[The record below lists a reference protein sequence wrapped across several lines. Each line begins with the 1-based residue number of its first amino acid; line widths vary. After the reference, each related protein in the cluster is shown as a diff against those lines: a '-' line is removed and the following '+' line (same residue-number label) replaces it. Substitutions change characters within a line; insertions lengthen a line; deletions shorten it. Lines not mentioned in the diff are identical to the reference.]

1 MRCDASTSGA
11 RAVRGAAGAA
21 AALGLGGLALLAGAA
36 SDEVRDLVDRGRH
49 LVEVVASCGE
59 CHTPI
64 TATGAPDTRYHL
76 AGHIAGGPVPS
87 PTSFK
92 ALTGHGVAYARNLTP
107 DMETG
112 LGTWQ
117 LQDFRR
123 VLRQGVGKDGR
134 TLNPYMPWQRF
145 GRFLSDR
152 DIEAIWA
159 YLRSLPPVRNP
170 VPLSDPFHPAGR

>member
-1 MRCDASTSGA
+1 VSTSST
-11 RAVRGAAGAA
+11 RAFKRGASAA
-21 AALGLGGLALLAGAA
+21 AGLGLGSLALLAVAA
-36 SDEVRDLVDRGRH
+36 QHELVAQGRH
-49 LVEVVASCGE
+49 LVEVVAGCGE

-64 TATGAPDTRYHL
+64 TASGAPDARYHL
-76 AGHIAGGPVPS
+76 AGHIAGSPVPS

-92 ALTGHGVAYARNLTP
+92 ALTGPGVAYARNLTP
-107 DMETG
+107 DVETG

-117 LQDFRR
+117 LDDFRR

-159 YLRSLPPVRNP
+159 YLRSLPPIRNP
-170 VPLSDPFHPAGR
+170 VPPSDAFEPAQRPATP